1 MKRAPKFTPKPIGHQ
16 MIQGPTKMVK
26 LAILPRWPAITLTS
40 LHLGSGALA
49 FHQDQRVW
57 IEVGRDYL
65 TYIYDGPDPKASK
78 LLYTLEGTQEPWKFV
93 ALLKEDT

>member
-1 MKRAPKFTPKPIGHQ
+1 MKRAPKYKPKPIGYQ
-16 MIQGPTKMVK
+16 MVQGPTKMERV
-26 LAILPRWPAITLTS
+26 AILPRWPAITLTS
-40 LHLGSGALA
+40 LHFGSGALC

-78 LLYTLEGTQEPWKFV
+78 LLFTMDGDKEPWKYV
-93 ALLKEDT
+93 ALLKEN